1 MPCSAVTNH
10 RRHLAMGEYEACT
23 RPLDQAKT
31 TESGDTSDLNTV
43 ALEPQ
48 HTCSD
53 ANQLRQSRTANC
65 VDQCLRS
72 QEITLD
78 NEGHITSVEYP
89 NGVKY
94 EYKNLDDKGQP
105 TCIKITKAG
114 DNDYGEWKKEKH
126 GLWRGYDNGKPSMEV
141 IVGEW
146 QVNEKG
152 ELSHTGHQDMR
163 PVQAEKS
170 APHGASEKVER
181 AAGGRVTEVTNANGE
196 TTHFK
201 YDDAH
206 GRLTEV
212 KLPGGRVL
220 TTTDGS
226 NWKDS
231 VTGKTSQGNIEVK
244 DDGTYSL
251 EWGGKKAVLL
261 PNGYSVRMDV
271 GTPDRVTSVTKADG
285 QATSFKYSPD
295 GKLSEVRL
303 PDGTVLSTT
312 DGKTWTNSV
321 TG

>member
-1 MPCSAVTNH
+1 D
-10 RRHLAMGEYEACT
+10 LAMGEYEACT
-23 RPLDQAKT
+23 RPLDKAKT
-31 TESGDTSDLNTV
+31 TESGDTSGINTV
-43 ALEPQ
+43 ALERQ
-48 HTCSD
+48 QTCSD
-53 ANQLRQSRTANC
+53 ANQLRQSQTANC
-65 VDQCLRS
+65 VDKGLLPGC
-72 QEITLD
+72 TLVAD
-78 NEGHITSVEYP
+78 TPSPELTRDKQGHITSVEFP

-94 EYKNLDDKGQP
+94 EFKNLDENGQP

-114 DNDYGEWKKEKH
+114 DKDYGEWKKEKD
-126 GLWRGYDNGKPSMEV
+126 GLWRAYDNGKPSMEV

-181 AAGGRVTEVTNANGE
+181 AAGGRVTEVTKANGE

-231 VTGKTSQGNIEVK
+231 VTGKTSQRNIEVK

-261 PNGYSVRMDV
+261 PNGNSVRMDV

-285 QATSFKYSPD
+285 QATSFKYS
-295 GKLSEVRL
+295 
-303 PDGTVLSTT
+303 
-312 DGKTWTNSV
+312 
-321 TG
+321 